1 MAEKPVGIVTAR
13 KGLVTALV
21 LVLTKHCKWAS
32 EVPWTGSHHFG
43 MNLLLLSYS
52 NGVLTLE
59 MH

>member
-13 KGLVTALV
+13 KGIVTALV
-21 LVLTKHCKWAS
+21 WFSLNTVNGPQRRHG
-32 EVPWTGSHHFG
+32 TGSLHCG